1 MRKNQPRMEE
11 RIERRISAITSISMC
26 ALTVIAQIA
35 TTLILTHFLRE
46 KASYAYTALELLGAV
61 VAIRVYQR
69 SGSPSYKLVW
79 MCLLLALPVSGMILF
94 WLWGGTH
101 QAKSLSLRQVPP
113 VPQRESW
120 RMSSEA
126 NLSRLRR
133 QSATWGRLAA
143 YLQKK
148 GFLLYR
154 NTQAKYFGDGKP
166 FFDDL
171 IEHLSKAEVYIFLE
185 YYILAEGKLW
195 DRMFSV
201 LRERAAAGVEIHVIF
216 DDFGNLTRFSDA
228 TLQAVQD
235 AGIEVEVFNP
245 VHRYVNRIYFNYR
258 DHRKIAVIDGQ
269 FAYTGGLN
277 IGDEYINER
286 ERFGYWKDS
295 GVRIEGEGAWGF
307 AAQFMQM

>member
-171 IEHLSKAEVYIFLE
+171 IEC
-185 YYILAEGKLW
+185 
-195 DRMFSV
+195 
-201 LRERAAAGVEIHVIF
+201 
-216 DDFGNLTRFSDA
+216 
-228 TLQAVQD
+228 
-235 AGIEVEVFNP
+235 
-245 VHRYVNRIYFNYR
+245 
-258 DHRKIAVIDGQ
+258 
-269 FAYTGGLN
+269 LN
-277 IGDEYINER
+277 IMIT
-286 ERFGYWKDS
+286 
-295 GVRIEGEGAWGF
+295 
-307 AAQFMQM
+307 